1 MKRTLRARDFA
12 PPTPSRGLSA
22 SREGARA
29 RRRRGGADGAACL
42 KHARARPARVAF
54 VLLGL
59 LFLSAPAALA
69 QAFGEAKGVEGFDA
83 PGAQSAGGPFG
94 LEKKV
99 NEFGVW
105 GGGSFSSPTLIGKTE
120 ETRLAIVALRYARLL
135 ARGDSLSF
143 KYTLDAFP
151 VARLSFPV
159 FGQAAPPGSGLSE
172 RRKTITA
179 AGLSPV
185 GFQLNFRRRER
196 MQPFLQTSGGFLY
209 FGERIPDERGARF
222 NFTGD
227 FGGGV
232 QWKTSPRHAWTFGY
246 RYQHVSNGYRAQVN
260 PGFDSNLFYVGFS
273 IFR

>member
-1 MKRTLRARDFA
+1 MKRPLRGRDFA
-12 PPTPSRGLSA
+12 AFAPSRELSV
-22 SREGARA
+22 SSEGAKSRGRRA
-29 RRRRGGADGAACL
+29 RGGGAISRN
-42 KHARARPARVAF
+42 ARAARAAGALV
-54 VLLGL
+54 VLGL
-59 LFLSAPAALA
+59 LVLSATAAPA
-69 QAFGEAKGVEGFDA
+69 QAPAEAKGVGAFDSS
-83 PGAQSAGGPFG
+83 GAQSAGGPYG

-105 GGGSFSSPTLIGKTE
+105 GGGSFSSPTLIGQTE
-120 ETRLAIVALRYARLL
+120 ETRLAVVALRYARVL

-143 KYTLDAFP
+143 KYTLDAVP
-151 VARLSFPV
+151 VARLSFPASEP
-159 FGQAAPPGSGLSE
+159 AAPPAPGLSE
-172 RRKTITA
+172 RRKTIAA

-185 GFQLNFRRRER
+185 GFQLNFRRRESV
-196 MQPFLQTSGGFLY
+196 QPFLQTSGGFLY
-209 FGERIPDERGARF
+209 FGERIPDGRGARF

-232 QWKTSPRHAWTFGY
+232 QWKTSPRRAWTFGY

>member
-1 MKRTLRARDFA
+1 MSLLTVTKK
-12 PPTPSRGLSA
+12 SA
-22 SREGARA
+22 AF
-29 RRRRGGADGAACL
+29 
-42 KHARARPARVAF
+42 AF
-54 VLLGL
+54 VVLGAL
-59 LFLSAPAALA
+59 ALGAPASLA
-69 QAFGEAKGVEGFDA
+69 QGGSGAKGGEGFEA
-83 PGAQSAGGPFG
+83 SVAQNTGGPYG

-120 ETRLAIVALRYARLL
+120 DTRLAIFALRYARVL
-135 ARGDSLSF
+135 ARGESLAF
-143 KYTLDAFP
+143 KYTLDAVP
-151 VARLSFPV
+151 VARLSFPA
-159 FGQAAPPGSGLSE
+159 FEPAAPPGAGVVE

-196 MQPFLQTSGGFLY
+196 VQPFLQTSGGFLY

-232 QWKTSPRHAWTFGY
+232 QWKTAQRRAWTFGY